1 MTLLHL
7 HLITNHLPV
16 LGPAFALGLLGF
28 GLWRKSTEVTKAALG
43 ALVICSLLALPAYF
57 TGEPAE
63 DAMKRM
69 SGISKSAIE
78 EHQEAATAALIGIAV
93 TGVVS
98 LAGLLAFRHGKPV
111 PAWLGSIILVAVLA
125 VCGLMGW
132 TAMLGGQ
139 IRHTEIRT
147 GNWSIFREQ

>member
-16 LGPAFALGLLGF
+16 IGTAFALGLLGF
-28 GLWRKSTEVTKAALG
+28 GLWRKSADVTKAALG
-43 ALVICSLLALPAYF
+43 AFVICSLLALPAYF

-63 DAMKRM
+63 HAVKRM
-69 SGISKSAIE
+69 SGVSQSTIE
-78 EHQEAATAALIGIAV
+78 EHQEAATVALIGIAV
-93 TGVVS
+93 LGVMSLTG
-98 LAGLLAFRHGKPV
+98 LIFFRHGKPV
-111 PAWLGSIILVAVLA
+111 PAWPGSIILIAALA

-139 IRHTEIRT
+139 IRHTEIRS
-147 GNWSIFREQ
+147 GGWSIFRER